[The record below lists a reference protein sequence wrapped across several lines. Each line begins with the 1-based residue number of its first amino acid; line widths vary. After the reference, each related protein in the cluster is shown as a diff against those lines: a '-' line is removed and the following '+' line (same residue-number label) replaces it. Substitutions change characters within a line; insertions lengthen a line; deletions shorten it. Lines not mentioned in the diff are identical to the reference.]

1 MGQDLGSINGNGYG
15 DLVSIIRKKCREADF
30 LAARFYKLAE
40 GDRDRAARDW
50 YKKVQNIAD
59 LIRLERSVAQKCRKK
74 STSNIAYLR
83 FEKKFVEM

>member
-1 MGQDLGSINGNGYG
+1 VN
-15 DLVSIIRKKCREADF
+15 IIKQKRREADL

-40 GDRDRAARDW
+40 GDRERAARDW
-50 YKKVQNIAD
+50 YKKVENIAD

>member
-15 DLVSIIRKKCREADF
+15 DLVSIIRKKCREADL

-50 YKKVQNIAD
+50 YKKVENIAD